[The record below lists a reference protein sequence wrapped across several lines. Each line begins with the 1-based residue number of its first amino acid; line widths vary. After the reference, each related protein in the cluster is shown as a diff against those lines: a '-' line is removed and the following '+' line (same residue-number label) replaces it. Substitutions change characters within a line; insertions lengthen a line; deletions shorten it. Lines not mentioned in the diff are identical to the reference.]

1 MVALAHI
8 YIYTKHTYIQ
18 KFLEK
23 HGFIG
28 RFQLYLKML
37 VYDWLKGFC
46 AKCAQWFWLKKRLQT
61 ESYRRLGFVT
71 VEINGM
77 KVFYVAKVR
86 Q

>member
-8 YIYTKHTYIQ
+8 YIYFKHTYIQ
-18 KFLEK
+18 NFLEK

-28 RFQLYLKML
+28 WFQLYLKML

-46 AKCAQWFWLKKRLQT
+46 ARGAQWFWLKRGYRQKV
-61 ESYRRLGFVT
+61 RRLGFVT
-71 VEINGM
+71 VEIEGM